1 MFLRALLATFLT
13 SIVLIPSVSAEQSN
27 KAMEISRCEVYVDGK
42 THQSQDCRKEASQEC
57 ANKSLCELP
66 IGRNLTG
73 GKMLADWA
81 KVIVEYRCGSATRI
95 NGPHHQNDH
104 ATMTLACGGRG

>member
-1 MFLRALLATFLT
+1 MFMKTLMMSFLASTA
-13 SIVLIPSVSAEQSN
+13 LIPSLFAAPAV
-27 KAMEISRCEVYVDGK
+27 KPMEISRCEVYVGDGADK
-42 THQSQDCRKEASQEC
+42 TQDCQKVAAEVCS
-57 ANKSLCELP
+57 NKNICELP

-104 ATMTLACGGRG
+104 ATMTLTCGGRG